1 MSESKSIL
9 IIDDEAGLRDL
20 MTRLFQDA
28 GYLTASAPDGA
39 TGLRM
44 AREGS
49 YDLVVL
55 DMSLPKMSG
64 LEVLAGIKEDI
75 PDLAVIMVTA
85 YGSTQTAIEAL
96 RLGAYDFIAKPFD
109 LDELQLT
116 AERALEQRRVI
127 DENRFLREELKHK
140 YGFDNI
146 IGATPEVQKAYVLAA
161 QVANTNAT
169 VLIMGETGTG
179 KEYLARTIHYQ
190 SPRASGP
197 FIKVNCAALPESLLE
212 SELFGHEKGA
222 FTHAVAR
229 HIGRFE
235 SAHRGTIFLD
245 EIGEV
250 PLTVQTKLLRVLQE
264 KQFERVGGSETLNI
278 DVRVIAATNK
288 DLQKAMKEK
297 EFREDLFY
305 RLNVM
310 ALNLPPLR
318 HRKEDLDLFANH
330 FLNFFAHEM
339 GRKAN
344 RFADDALDA
353 LYSHDWP
360 GNIRELQNAIERSVI
375 LCNGEI
381 IRREHLMLSPSQTPP
396 VSVASAAMDT
406 SGLAANAPLRD
417 LENWHIRRVLEASA
431 WNQSAA
437 SVVLG
442 IDRKTLRNKIREFH
456 IEKPEPQNPGF

>member
-1 MSESKSIL
+1 MPESKSIL

-28 GYLTASAPDGA
+28 GYMTASAPDGA

-44 AREGS
+44 AHEGS

-222 FTHAVAR
+222 FTHAVTR

-318 HRKEDLDLFANH
+318 HRKEDLDLFAHH
-330 FLNFFAHEM
+330 FLKYFSQEM

-344 RFADDALDA
+344 RFADDALQA
-353 LYSHDWP
+353 LYTHDWP

-381 IRREHLMLSPSQTPP
+381 IRKEHLMLSPSQTQPESTP
-396 VSVASAAMDT
+396 TAAMDT

-456 IEKPEPQNPGF
+456 IEKPEA

>member
-1 MSESKSIL
+1 MSEKKSIL

-28 GYLTASAPDGA
+28 GYVTASAPDGA
-39 TGLRM
+39 AGLRM

-64 LEVLAGIKEDI
+64 LEVLAGIKEDL

-222 FTHAVAR
+222 FTHAITR

-235 SAHRGTIFLD
+235 SAHKGTIFLD

-318 HRKEDLDLFANH
+318 HRKEDLDLFAGH
-330 FLNFFAHEM
+330 FLKFFAQEM

-353 LYSHDWP
+353 LYAHDWP

-375 LCNGEI
+375 LCNGEV

-396 VSVASAAMDT
+396 ASVASEAMDT

-437 SVVLG
+437 SLVLG
-442 IDRKTLRNKIREFH
+442 IDRKTLRNKIKEFH
-456 IEKPEPQNPGF
+456 IEKPEF